1 MKKVLIITYYWP
13 PSGGAGVQRWVKFVK
28 YLRDFNIEPIVYIPE
43 NPHYPSIDES
53 FSKDIHGDL
62 KVLKYPI
69 WEPYDFYKKFIGMK
83 KNESV
88 QHGFIQE
95 KKSSGLK
102 NHISLWIRSNFF
114 IPDAR
119 KFWIKPSIDFLTE
132 KIKNDKPDLIISTGP
147 PHSTHLIALGLKK
160 KLKIPWF
167 ADFRD
172 PWTGIDFFD
181 QLKLTFWA
189 RRRHFFLENL
199 VLRNADKVIAIG
211 WNLADELKSKGAKD
225 VVVITNGYDE
235 DDFSLEPK
243 SKNHNKFR
251 LAHIGSLNKDRNPVV
266 LWKVLKKIA
275 ESSIEFRQA
284 LEIQL
289 IGKVDYSVM
298 DTLKELKLDANVS
311 LIEYL
316 PHSQISDQYMQSD
329 ILLLLL
335 NNTPNIKGIVTGKLF
350 EYIASGKPVLCIGS
364 DSGDAA
370 KIIEDTNSGQAFN
383 FDDENGMEDFIKT
396 QFQHFNTGNN
406 TTTIR
411 NNYIKKYSRPELTK
425 ILASEIIVHLTRS
438 VSL

>member
-1 MKKVLIITYYWP
+1 M
-13 PSGGAGVQRWVKFVK
+13 
-28 YLRDFNIEPIVYIPE
+28 
-43 NPHYPSIDES
+43 
-53 FSKDIHGDL
+53 
-62 KVLKYPI
+62 
-69 WEPYDFYKKFIGMK
+69 
-83 KNESV
+83 
-88 QHGFIQE
+88 
-95 KKSSGLK
+95 
-102 NHISLWIRSNFF
+102 
-114 IPDAR
+114 
-119 KFWIKPSIDFLTE
+119 
-132 KIKNDKPDLIISTGP
+132 
-147 PHSTHLIALGLKK
+147 
-160 KLKIPWF
+160 KIPWF

-235 DDFSLEPK
+235 DDFSLEPQ

-289 IGKVDYSVM
+289 IGKVDYLVM

-316 PHSQISDQYMQSD
+316 PHSQISDQICNLIFYSCCLITLR
-329 ILLLLL
+329 ILRALLQA
-335 NNTPNIKGIVTGKLF
+335 NFSNT
-350 EYIASGKPVLCIGS
+350 
-364 DSGDAA
+364 
-370 KIIEDTNSGQAFN
+370 
-383 FDDENGMEDFIKT
+383 
-396 QFQHFNTGNN
+396 
-406 TTTIR
+406 
-411 NNYIKKYSRPELTK
+411 
-425 ILASEIIVHLTRS
+425 
-438 VSL
+438 